1 MRDVVHAMEGR
12 GIGNGEWHR
21 VILEKDLGSIQVCKQ
36 VQ

>member
-1 MRDVVHAMEGR
+1 MRDVVHAMGGR

-21 VILEKDLGSIQVCKQ
+21 VTLEKDLGSIQICKQ